1 MGHLH
6 NTVSSVLIQMQ
17 LSILDKVCVM
27 FVYSVYSPP
36 MFQMTAGYDECH
48 IGRCPD
54 KVLLLILGYIPHKS
68 LISICSR

>member
-1 MGHLH
+1 MF
-6 NTVSSVLIQMQ
+6 VSS
-17 LSILDKVCVM
+17 SCH
-27 FVYSVYSPP
+27 SPP